1 VSSINI
7 PATTVS
13 QPGADPI
20 ADLCAIT
27 QQLTGVQLD
36 TRHRE
41 MVKSRMQKRLTELHL
56 TSLADYVVYY
66 HSNRLAE
73 APRLISLLTTHHSYF
88 FREFSHFAYLLEKGL
103 PALVAVL
110 KARKD
115 KTLNVWSAA
124 CSRGQECYSLAMFL
138 DLHLKRLDPTLQF
151 RIVGTDVDAESVS
164 VAKNG
169 VYSHADLKE
178 VPLSMLQN
186 HWARGTGEIEA
197 YVKAKKSLRDRCT
210 FETANLLSLGTA
222 PIAGVAKFDIIFCR
236 NVFIY
241 FNQDQIRTIVGNF
254 IPRLHPASY
263 FFVGI
268 SESLTQLKL
277 PLSSAGPSIYQLKET
292 APAATATTATTA
304 TAAAAT
310 AAHPAVQPKLAVP
323 VAAIAVVAAAAQ
335 AATGAVAPIR
345 VLCVDDSASI
355 LTLLKQI
362 LSKDKGFEI
371 VGVAKNGIEAAEQ
384 VALLKPAAMTLD
396 IHMPEMTGIEY
407 LRKHFKSGHPPV
419 VMVTSVSRDNAE
431 LAGQALSLGASDY
444 VEKPALSN
452 LADRA
457 DEIRTKLRCAHLAQA
472 LSVKSSLVVDRAFQ
486 TQPANYDTSTTLRM
500 VVFNL
505 SQRARLRA
513 LFTQLSG
520 KQPPCILLVDG
531 AKDALPAMA
540 TVLSKEI
547 GHPVTHLDTVPD
559 ELEPG
564 DIYLLDLL
572 SQTQEVINHFGST
585 RRCSIM
591 VYGEL
596 SKNSCR
602 KLLAFP
608 DPQLLLEDLGESRA
622 TEHLKEHATDIV
634 LPTSF
639 AYLSDTFLNH

>member
-1 VSSINI
+1 MSSPPT
-7 PATTVS
+7 PAVTVAL
-13 QPGADPI
+13 PVTDPI

-41 MVKSRMQKRLTELHL
+41 MVKSRMQKRLAELQL
-56 TSLADYVVYY
+56 ASLADYVKYY
-66 HSNRLAE
+66 HGNRLAE

-103 PALVAVL
+103 PALVPVL

-115 KTLNVWSAA
+115 HTLNVWSAA

-138 DLHLKRLDPTLQF
+138 DLHLRRLDPALQF
-151 RIVGTDVDAESVS
+151 RIVGTDVDAESVA

-169 VYSHADLKE
+169 VYSHSDLKE
-178 VPLSMLQN
+178 VPLSMMQN
-186 HWARGTGEIEA
+186 HWARGTGDIA
-197 YVKAKKSLRDRCT
+197 SYVKAKKSLRDRCT

-241 FNQDQIRTIVGNF
+241 FNQDQIRTIVSNF
-254 IPRLHPASY
+254 MPRLHPQSY

-277 PLSSAGPSIYQLKET
+277 PLSSAGPSIYQLKGAEPQVKPQT
-292 APAATATTATTA
+292 
-304 TAAAAT
+304 AAT
-310 AAHPAVQPKLAVP
+310 AASLPALQAPTAAP
-323 VAAIAVVAAAAQ
+323 VAAIAEVAAAAQ

-362 LSKDKGFEI
+362 LGKDRGFEI
-371 VGVAKNGIEAAEQ
+371 VGVAKNGVEAAEQ

-407 LRKHFKSGHPPV
+407 LQKHFKPGHPPV
-419 VMVTSVSRDNAE
+419 IMVTSVSRDNAE
-431 LAGQALSLGASDY
+431 LAGQALSLGAADY

-457 DEIRTKLRCAHLAQA
+457 DEIRTKLRCAVLAQA
-472 LSVKSSLVVDRAFQ
+472 LSVQASLVVDRAFQ
-486 TQPANYDTSTTLRM
+486 TQPANYDTSTSLR
-500 VVFNL
+500 VVAFNL
-505 SQRARLRA
+505 SQRARLRP
-513 LFTQLSG
+513 LFAELG
-520 KQPPCILLVDG
+520 GDQPPCLLLVDG

-540 TVLSKEI
+540 AILSKEA
-547 GHPVTHLDTVPD
+547 GQAVTHSDAVPED
-559 ELEPG
+559 LAPG
-564 DIYLLDLL
+564 EIYLLDLL
-572 SQTQEVINHFGST
+572 SQTQDVVNRFGT
-585 RRCSIM
+585 DRRCSIL

-596 SKNSCR
+596 SKNSSS

-608 DPQLLLEDLGESRA
+608 DPQLLLEDLGAGHA

-634 LPTSF
+634 LPSSF
-639 AYLSDTFLNH
+639 AYLSDSFLNH